1 MSAGVSTLDLM
12 RARLQWLE
20 RRQGVLAGN
29 VANADTPGYRAK
41 DVTPFA
47 LPQPVQGQGQVT
59 TPGHIPIAGIGA
71 AGTVDAARIETRPN
85 GNAVSLED
93 EMLRLAE
100 VQVEHQTLVGLYQ
113 RSLAHLKT
121 AIGKRA

>member
-1 MSAGVSTLDLM
+1 MSAGVSTFDLM

-29 VANADTPGYRAK
+29 IANADTPGYRAQ
-41 DVTPFA
+41 DVAPFA
-47 LPQPVQGQGQVT
+47 PPRVVQGGAT
-59 TPGHIPIAGIGA
+59 HPGHIAIGGAGAGGA
-71 AGTVDAARIETRPN
+71 VDARRIETRPN

-93 EMLRLAE
+93 EMLRLAD

-113 RSLAHLKT
+113 RSLGRLKT
-121 AIGKRA
+121 AIGKRG